1 MQFFE
6 LNRHIIEVSKT
17 FKKFGPIRI
26 YKEVLEIVGDQ
37 EKADEFM
44 LSEFGGFTPGEL
56 TDIKYRIGYYKNIK
70 SMNPS

>member
-26 YKEVLEIVGDQ
+26 YKEVLEIVGNQ

-56 TDIKYRIGYYKNIK
+56 NLIKYRLAYQQNIK

>member
-26 YKEVLEIVGDQ
+26 YKEVLEIVGNQ

-56 TDIKYRIGYYKNIK
+56 HLIKYRLAYLQNTK
-70 SMNPS
+70 SMNPR